1 MTTPTSAPPRKTS
14 IFRRSRQI
22 SSQDVESNG
31 TDAAATNGAQP
42 SVKSDEPASH
52 GTGLPKALTDLLDQI
67 KKGLPGPLD
76 PTTITAL
83 LDAVHNTDSLDD
95 RKLLLEHALVFLSR
109 LPPGS
114 LADTLQNKVV
124 SLLYNDLAHPPA
136 TYLGNDYKFR
146 KADGSNNNVL
156 TPDMGKAGTPYARS
170 VQQIHPLPRRNMPDS
185 GLIFDTL
192 LKRDGFVKH
201 PGGLSSLMFAF
212 AALVIHTVFRTSH
225 TDISIN
231 ETSSY
236 VDLAPLYGH
245 NQETQDK
252 VRNRDGYGKLHKDV
266 FAEDRLMLL
275 PPAVC
280 VLLVLFSRNHNYIA
294 QKLYEV
300 NEHGTF
306 VDPST
311 LSKEDAG
318 KQDEELFQTARLV
331 NCGWFGGVVFSDYF
345 SCILGLI
352 REGSSWS
359 LNPNSESMTMR
370 HSSVEKEMSA
380 ASNLT
385 VFTDWHATTSA
396 KDEQWVERLMGDMF
410 EGKPFDEVTVT
421 DFKAVGK
428 KLSAMDPDLTHW
440 TFGNMT
446 RQTDGS
452 FKDEDLA
459 KVLQDATDE
468 PAAAFRARGTP
479 PSMRL
484 HEILGIE
491 QNRRWGVCSLN
502 EFRKFLGLKTYATF
516 LEWNSDPEI
525 AKTAEKLYGNINNLE
540 LYVGLQA
547 EEAKPLVDGAG
558 LCPGYTISRAI
569 LSDAIA
575 LTRGDRFFT
584 RDFTPANL
592 TSWGFADCQRDPNA
606 FGFGSTLGKL
616 FLRTLPQEFGE
627 NGNSV
632 YAFFPL
638 MTPESMK
645 VHLTKMGV
653 VDKYDLA
660 RPVKKAP
667 GTVAFA
673 STGGSPKYV
682 DRATKILDAKGKGF
696 YIAQDNEKRREAVV
710 RALTE
715 AMGAEDKI
723 AQYFYTQTLSLMSEQ
738 SLHLVGSETR
748 VVDVVRD
755 VFKPL
760 TVGWVATEVAGI
772 QLTKGSQHGA
782 YSPAELYDILGDIY
796 EYIFLSV
803 EESKLVNFQQK
814 VQKDVKHLSSHLKSV
829 DKFSIVNLVES
840 AFSSN
845 KSQKKDEKF
854 IKRLAELGIQKD
866 EVNNTVLSILVGAS
880 VELSLAMTNMLN
892 ICLDNVKSATSEA
905 RVREVMRLEP
915 TFHGPSA
922 NSSPTVEGQ
931 VQEEIFSVSKCIG
944 EPLTVKILSET
955 LRAVLGHP
963 GLSRGPGDCG
973 KLNRFKID
981 DKHIRY
987 GYLDSDLQ
995 VSPWPTSLVVRVRIH
1010 SIPDYFQH
1018 HNASSINT
1026 IQPSDSA
1033 CYDLPIMSLAYAF
1046 SAAPS

>member
-1 MTTPTSAPPRKTS
+1 MSAPTSSLPRKSS
-14 IFRRSRQI
+14 IFRRQSRQI
-22 SSQDVESNG
+22 NTALRQRMASPSS
-31 TDAAATNGAQP
+31 P
-42 SVKSDEPASH
+42 DEPTSH
-52 GTGLPKALTDLLDQI
+52 GTGLPKALTDLLDRG
-67 KKGLPGPLD
+67 KKGLPAVSLV
-76 PTTITAL
+76 
-83 LDAVHNTDSLDD
+83 DAVRNTDSLDD
-95 RKLLLEHALVFLSR
+95 RKLLLEHALVFLS
-109 LPPGS
+109 P
-114 LADTLQNKVV
+114 LQNKVIA
-124 SLLYNDLAHPPA
+124 LLYNDLSHPPA
-136 TYLGNDYKFR
+136 TYLGNEYKFR

-156 TPDMGKAGTPYARS
+156 ASDMGKAGTPYARS
-170 VQQIHPLPRRNMPDS
+170 VQQTHPLPRRNMPDS

-192 LKRDGFVKH
+192 QFVKH

-245 NQETQDK
+245 NQAAQDK
-252 VRNRDGYGKLHKDV
+252 VRKRDGYGKLHKDV

-294 QKLYEV
+294 QKLHEI
-300 NEHGTF
+300 NEHDTF

-311 LSKEDAG
+311 LSEEDRL

-331 NCGWFGGVVFSDYF
+331 NCGWFGTVVFSDYF
-345 SCILGLI
+345 SCILGLV

-359 LNPNSESMTMR
+359 LNPFGEFRKDDHATFERGEGNVC
-370 HSSVEKEMSA
+370 SVEF
-380 ASNLT
+380 NCLYR
-385 VFTDWHATTSA
+385 WHATTSA
-396 KDEQWVERLMGDMF
+396 KDEKWVEKLMGDMF
-410 EGKPFDEVTVT
+410 EGKPFDEVTTT
-421 DFKAVGK
+421 DFKEVAK
-428 KLSAMDPDLTHW
+428 KLSQLDPDLTHW
-440 TFGNMT
+440 TFGNLT

-491 QNRRWGVCSLN
+491 QNRLWGVCSLN
-502 EFRKFLGLKTYATF
+502 EFRKFLGLKQYATF

-525 AKTAEKLYGNINNLE
+525 AKTAEKLYGDINNLE

-592 TSWGFADCQRDPNA
+592 TSWGFADCQRDPKA
-606 FGFGSTLGKL
+606 FGFGSALGKL
-616 FLRTLPQEFGE
+616 FLRTLPHEFGE

-653 VDKYDLA
+653 VDQYDLT

-667 GTVAFA
+667 GVVTFA
-673 STGGSPKYV
+673 SGSTKYAN
-682 DRATKILDAKGKGF
+682 RAAKILDAKGKGF
-696 YIAQDNEKRREAVV
+696 YITQDDEKRREVVV

-715 AMGAEDKI
+715 AIGSEDKI
-723 AQYFYTQTLSLMSEQ
+723 GQYFYTQTTFLMSEQ
-738 SLHLVGSETR
+738 SLRMVGGDKL
-748 VVDVVRD
+748 VVDIVRD

-782 YSPAELYDILGDIY
+782 YTPAQLYDILGDVY

-803 EESKLVNFQQK
+803 EDSKLVNFQHKMQK
-814 VQKDVKHLSSHLKSV
+814 GVKHLSSHLKSAE
-829 DKFSIVNLVES
+829 KFSIVHLVES

-845 KSQKKDEKF
+845 RSHKKTDEKF
-854 IKRLAELGIQKD
+854 IKRLAELGVPSD
-866 EVNNTVLSILVGAS
+866 EVNNTILAIMVGAS
-880 VELSLAMTNMLN
+880 VELSLALTNMLN
-892 ICLDNVKSATSEA
+892 ICLESDVQSATNEG
-905 RVREVMRLEP
+905 RIREVMRLDP
-915 TFHGPSA
+915 TFHEASISTTAAPGPA
-922 NSSPTVEGQ
+922 TNRH
-931 VQEEIFSVSKCIG
+931 VQPEIFSVSKCLG

-955 LRAVLGHP
+955 LRAVLSYP
-963 GLSRGPGDCG
+963 GICRGPGQSG
-973 KLNRFKID
+973 KLSRFKIE
-981 DKHIRY
+981 DKIRENLRY

-995 VSPWPTSLVVRVRIH
+995 VSPWPTSLIVRFDGSVK
-1010 SIPDYFQH
+1010 Q
-1018 HNASSINT
+1018 
-1026 IQPSDSA
+1026 
-1033 CYDLPIMSLAYAF
+1033 
-1046 SAAPS
+1046 

>member
-1 MTTPTSAPPRKTS
+1 MTTPTSPLPRKSS
-14 IFRRSRQI
+14 IFRRQSRQI
-22 SSQDVESNG
+22 NTQVVESNG
-31 TDAAATNGAQP
+31 ANTTVTDGVPSPTQP
-42 SVKSDEPASH
+42 DEPASH
-52 GTGLPKALTDLLDQI
+52 GTGLPKALADLLDRV
-67 KKGLPGPLD
+67 KKGLPLPLD
-76 PTTITAL
+76 HSTVVSL
-83 LDAVHNTDSLDD
+83 VDAVRNTDSLDD

-114 LADTLQNKVV
+114 LADSLQNKVI
-124 SLLYNDLAHPPA
+124 SLLYNDLSHPPA
-136 TYLGNDYKFR
+136 TYLGNEYKFR
-146 KADGSNNNVL
+146 AADGSNNNIL
-156 TPDMGKAGTPYARS
+156 APDMGKAGTPYARS
-170 VQQIHPLPRRNMPDS
+170 VQQTHPLPRRNMPDS

-245 NQETQDK
+245 NQAAQDK
-252 VRNRDGYGKLHKDV
+252 VRKRDGYGKLHKDV

-294 QKLYEV
+294 QKLYEI
-300 NEHGTF
+300 NEHDTF
-306 VDPST
+306 FDPLT
-311 LSKEDAG
+311 LSEGDAR
-318 KQDEELFQTARLV
+318 KQDQELFQTARLV
-331 NCGWFGGVVFSDYF
+331 NCGWFGTVVFSDYF
-345 SCILGLI
+345 SCILGLV

-359 LNPNSESMTMR
+359 LNPFGEFR
-370 HSSVEKEMSA
+370 KDDHSTFERGEGNVCSVEF
-380 ASNLT
+380 NCLYR
-385 VFTDWHATTSA
+385 WHATTSA
-396 KDEQWVERLMGDMF
+396 KDEKWVEKLMGNMF
-410 EGKPFDEVTVT
+410 EGKSFDEVTTT
-421 DFKAVGK
+421 DFKVVGK
-428 KLSAMDPDLTHW
+428 KLSEIDPDLTHW
-440 TFGNMT
+440 TFGDLT
-446 RQTDGS
+446 RQADGS
-452 FKDEDLA
+452 FNDDDLA
-459 KVLQDATDE
+459 KVLHDATDE

-502 EFRKFLGLKTYATF
+502 EFRKFLGLKPYATF

-606 FGFGSTLGKL
+606 FGFGSALGKL
-616 FLRTLPQEFGE
+616 FLRTLPHEFGE

-653 VDKYDLA
+653 VDRYDLT

-667 GTVAFA
+667 GVVAFA
-673 STGGSPKYV
+673 SGGTKYAN
-682 DRATKILDAKGKGF
+682 RAAKILDAKGKGF
-696 YIAQDNEKRREAVV
+696 YIAQDDKKRREVVV

-715 AMGAEDKI
+715 AIGSEDKI
-723 AQYFYTQTLSLMSEQ
+723 GQYFYNQTAILMSEQ
-738 SLHLVGSETR
+738 SLRMVGGDKC
-748 VVDVVRD
+748 VVDIVRD

-782 YSPAELYDILGDIY
+782 YTPAELYDILGDIY
-796 EYIFLSV
+796 EYVFLNV
-803 EESKLVNFQQK
+803 EDSKLVNFQHK
-814 VQKDVKHLSSHLKSV
+814 VQKDVKQLSSHLKSAE
-829 DKFSIVNLVES
+829 KFSIVHLVES

-845 KSQKKDEKF
+845 KSHKKADEKL
-854 IKRLAELGIQKD
+854 IKRLAELGVPSD
-866 EVNNTVLSILVGAS
+866 EVNNTISAILVGAS
-880 VELSLAMTNMLN
+880 VELSLALTNMLN
-892 ICLDNVKSATSEA
+892 ISLESDVQSATDEG
-905 RVREVMRLEP
+905 RIREVMRLDP
-915 TFHGPSA
+915 TFHGTPVSTA
-922 NSSPTVEGQ
+922 GPATNDQSQ
-931 VQEEIFSVSKCIG
+931 AEIFNVSKCLG

-955 LRAVLGHP
+955 LRAVLSHP
-963 GLSRGPGDCG
+963 GICRGPGQSG
-973 KLNRFKID
+973 VLNRFKIE
-981 DKHIRY
+981 DKITENLRY

-995 VSPWPTSLVVRVRIH
+995 VSPWPTSLIVRFDGPVK
-1010 SIPDYFQH
+1010 Q
-1018 HNASSINT
+1018 
-1026 IQPSDSA
+1026 
-1033 CYDLPIMSLAYAF
+1033 
-1046 SAAPS
+1046 

>member
-1 MTTPTSAPPRKTS
+1 M
-14 IFRRSRQI
+14 
-22 SSQDVESNG
+22 
-31 TDAAATNGAQP
+31 
-42 SVKSDEPASH
+42 
-52 GTGLPKALTDLLDQI
+52 TDLLDQI

-76 PTTITAL
+76 HTTIISL

-95 RKLLLEHALVFLSR
+95 RKLFLEHALVFLSR

-114 LADTLQNKVV
+114 FADTIQNKVI

-146 KADGSNNNVL
+146 SADGSNNNVL
-156 TPDMGKAGTPYARS
+156 APDMGKAGTPYARS
-170 VQQIHPLPRRNMPDS
+170 VQQTHPLPRRNMPDS

-192 LKRDGFVKH
+192 LKREGFVKH

-252 VRNRDGYGKLHKDV
+252 VRKRDGYGKLHKDV

-300 NEHGTF
+300 NEHDTF

-311 LSKEDAG
+311 LSEEDAR

-331 NCGWFGGVVFSDYF
+331 NCGWFGSVVFSDYF
-345 SCILGLI
+345 SCILGLV
-352 REGSSWS
+352 REGSNWS
-359 LNPNSESMTMR
+359 LNPFGEFRKDDHATFERGEGNVC
-370 HSSVEKEMSA
+370 SVEF
-380 ASNLT
+380 NCLYR
-385 VFTDWHATTSA
+385 WHATTSA
-396 KDEQWVERLMGDMF
+396 KDEQWVEKLMGDMF
-410 EGKPFDEVTVT
+410 EGKSFDEVTVT

-446 RQTDGS
+446 RQADGS

-502 EFRKFLGLKTYATF
+502 EFRKFLGLKTYSTF

-592 TSWGFADCQRDPNA
+592 TSWGFTDCQRDPNA

-616 FLRTLPQEFGE
+616 FLRTLPREFGE

-638 MTPESMK
+638 MTPDSMK
-645 VHLTKMGV
+645 VHLTKMGLV
-653 VDKYDLA
+653 EKYDLA

-667 GTVAFA
+667 GTLTIANAV
-673 STGGSPKYV
+673 GSPKYV
-682 DRATKILDAKGKGF
+682 DRATKILDLKGKGF
-696 YIAQDNEKRREAVV
+696 YIAQDDKKRREIVV

-715 AMGAEDKI
+715 TIGTEDKI

-738 SLHLVGSETR
+738 SLRLVGSETR

-772 QLTKGSQHGA
+772 QLTKGSQHGV
-782 YSPAELYDILGDIY
+782 YTPAELYDILGDIY

-803 EESKLVNFQQK
+803 EESKLVNFQHK
-814 VQKDVKHLSSHLKSV
+814 LQKDVKHLSSHLKSI
-829 DKFSIVNLVES
+829 DKFSIVHLVEN

-854 IKRLAELGIQKD
+854 IKRLAELGVQKD

-905 RVREVMRLEP
+905 RVREVMRIEP
-915 TFHGPSA
+915 TFHGPPVFIGADSV
-922 NSSPTVEGQ
+922 PTAEGQ

-955 LRAVLGHP
+955 LRAVLSYP

-987 GYLDSDLQ
+987 GYLDSELQ
-995 VSPWPTSLVVRVRIH
+995 VSPWPTSLVVR
-1010 SIPDYFQH
+1010 
-1018 HNASSINT
+1018 
-1026 IQPSDSA
+1026 
-1033 CYDLPIMSLAYAF
+1033 YDGPAKQ
-1046 SAAPS
+1046 

>member
-1 MTTPTSAPPRKTS
+1 MTSPTSPPPRKTS
-14 IFRRSRQI
+14 LFRRSRQL
-22 SSQDVESNG
+22 SSPDVESNG
-31 TDAAATNGAQP
+31 TDAATNGAQP
-42 SVKSDEPASH
+42 SVKSDEPTSH

-109 LPPGS
+109 LPPGQF
-114 LADTLQNKVV
+114 ADNLQNKVI

-156 TPDMGKAGTPYARS
+156 APDMGKAGTPYARS
-170 VQQIHPLPRRNMPDS
+170 VQQTHPLPRRNMPDS
-185 GLIFDTL
+185 GLVFDTL

-225 TDISIN
+225 SDISIN

-245 NQETQDK
+245 NQAAQDK
-252 VRNRDGYGKLHKDV
+252 VRKRDGYGKLHKDV

-280 VLLVLFSRNHNYIA
+280 VILVLFSRNHNYIA

-311 LSKEDAG
+311 LSEENAR

-345 SCILGLI
+345 SCILGLV

-359 LNPNSESMTMR
+359 LNPFGEFRKDDHATFERGEGNVC
-370 HSSVEKEMSA
+370 SVEF
-380 ASNLT
+380 NCLYR
-385 VFTDWHATTSA
+385 WHATTSA
-396 KDEQWVERLMGDMF
+396 KDEKWVEKLMGNKF
-410 EGKPFDEVTVT
+410 EGKPFDEVTMA
-421 DFKAVGK
+421 DFKAVAK
-428 KLSAMDPDLTHW
+428 KLSEMDQDLTHW
-440 TFGNMT
+440 TFGDMK

-491 QNRRWGVCSLN
+491 QNRSWGVCSLN

-592 TSWGFADCQRDPNA
+592 TSWGFTDCQRDPNA

-616 FLRTLPQEFGE
+616 FLRTLPHEFGE

-653 VDKYDLA
+653 VDRYDLT

-667 GTVAFA
+667 GVVAFA
-673 STGGSPKYV
+673 NAGGSPKYV
-682 DRATKILDAKGKGF
+682 NRAAKILDGKGKGF
-696 YIAQDNEKRREAVV
+696 YIAQDDEKRREVVV

-715 AMGAEDKI
+715 AIGAEDKI
-723 AQYFYTQTLSLMSEQ
+723 AQYFYTQTVSLMSEQ
-738 SLHLVGSETR
+738 SLRLVGSDTR

-782 YSPAELYDILGDIY
+782 YTPAELYDILGDIY
-796 EYIFLSV
+796 EYVFLNV
-803 EESKLVNFQQK
+803 EDSKLVNFQQK
-814 VQKDVKHLSSHLKSV
+814 VQKDVKQLLSHLKSA

-845 KSQKKDEKF
+845 KSQKKDEKL

-866 EVNNTVLSILVGAS
+866 EVNNTVLAILVGAS
-880 VELSLAMTNMLN
+880 AELSLAMANMLN

-915 TFHGPSA
+915 TFHGLVSTADNSA
-922 NSSPTVEGQ
+922 PTTEGQ

-955 LRAVLGHP
+955 LRAVLSHTGVC
-963 GLSRGPGDCG
+963 RGPGECG

-995 VSPWPTSLVVRVRIH
+995 VSPWPTSLVVRFDG
-1010 SIPDYFQH
+1010 PAKQ
-1018 HNASSINT
+1018 
-1026 IQPSDSA
+1026 
-1033 CYDLPIMSLAYAF
+1033 
-1046 SAAPS
+1046 

>member
-1 MTTPTSAPPRKTS
+1 MTAPTSALPRKTS
-14 IFRRSRQI
+14 LFRRRSRQI

-31 TDAAATNGAQP
+31 TDATAANGTQP
-42 SVKSDEPASH
+42 SVKSDEPAGH

-76 PTTITAL
+76 PTTITSL

-114 LADTLQNKVV
+114 FADTLQNKVI

-136 TYLGNDYKFR
+136 TYIGNDYKFR

-156 TPDMGKAGTPYARS
+156 APDMGKAGTPYARS
-170 VQQIHPLPRRNMPDS
+170 VQQTHPLPRRNMPDS

-212 AALVIHTVFRTSH
+212 ACSRYTHVGATVPCVFRTSH
-225 TDISIN
+225 TDVSIN

-252 VRNRDGYGKLHKDV
+252 VRNRDGYGKLHKDA
-266 FAEDRLMLL
+266 FAEDRLTLL

-294 QKLYEV
+294 QKLFEV

-311 LSKEDAG
+311 LSQEDARE
-318 KQDEELFQTARLV
+318 QDEELFQTARLV

-345 SCILGLI
+345 SCILGLV

-359 LNPNSESMTMR
+359 LNPFGETVC
-370 HSSVEKEMSA
+370 SVEF
-380 ASNLT
+380 NCLYR
-385 VFTDWHATTSA
+385 WHATTSA
-396 KDEQWVERLMGDMF
+396 KDEKWVEQLMANVF
-410 EGKPFDEVTVT
+410 EGKNFNDVTMA

-428 KLSAMDPDLTHW
+428 KLSEMDPDLTHW
-440 TFGNMT
+440 TFGEMT
-446 RQTDGS
+446 RQVDGS

-459 KVLQDATDE
+459 KILQDATDE

-540 LYVGLQA
+540 LYV
-547 EEAKPLVDGAG
+547 AKPLVDGAG

-592 TSWGFADCQRDPNA
+592 TSWGFADFSGR
-606 FGFGSTLGKL
+606 
-616 FLRTLPQEFGE
+616 

-653 VDKYDLA
+653 VDKYDLT

-673 STGGSPKYV
+673 STGGSSKYV
-682 DRATKILDAKGKGF
+682 NRATKILDVKGKGF
-696 YIAQDNEKRREAVV
+696 YIAQNDEKRRDIVV

-715 AMGAEDKI
+715 AIGAEDKI
-723 AQYFYTQTLSLMSEQ
+723 AQYFYTQTVSLMSEQ
-738 SLHLVGSETR
+738 SLRLVGSETR

-755 VFKPL
+755 
-760 TVGWVATEVAGI
+760 AGI

-782 YSPAELYDILGDIY
+782 YTPAELYDILGDIY
-796 EYIFLSV
+796 ECAIGFVRHSSTNNFS
-803 EESKLVNFQQK
+803 SKQIR
-814 VQKDVKHLSSHLKSV
+814 DVPADAISLRCQLNVSCY
-829 DKFSIVNLVES
+829 

-845 KSQKKDEKF
+845 KSQKKDEKL

-866 EVNNTVLSILVGAS
+866 EVNNTVLAILVGAS

-915 TFHGPSA
+915 TFHGSGA
-922 NSSPTVEGQ
+922 TFSS
-931 VQEEIFSVSKCIG
+931 F
-944 EPLTVKILSET
+944 
-955 LRAVLGHP
+955 
-963 GLSRGPGDCG
+963 
-973 KLNRFKID
+973 
-981 DKHIRY
+981 
-987 GYLDSDLQ
+987 
-995 VSPWPTSLVVRVRIH
+995 VRVVW
-1010 SIPDYFQH
+1010 
-1018 HNASSINT
+1018 T
-1026 IQPSDSA
+1026 
-1033 CYDLPIMSLAYAF
+1033 
-1046 SAAPS
+1046 

>member
-1 MTTPTSAPPRKTS
+1 MTTPTNAPPRKTS
-14 IFRRSRQI
+14 LFRRSRQI
-22 SSQDVESNG
+22 NSPDVESNG
-31 TDAAATNGAQP
+31 TDATATNGAQP
-42 SVKSDEPASH
+42 SVKPDEPTSH

-76 PTTITAL
+76 PTTITSL

-109 LPPGS
+109 LPPGQF
-114 LADTLQNKVV
+114 ADTLQNKVI

-156 TPDMGKAGTPYARS
+156 APDMGKAGTPYARS

-225 TDISIN
+225 SDISIN

-252 VRNRDGYGKLHKDV
+252 VRKRDGYGKLHKDV

-300 NEHGTF
+300 NEHDTF

-311 LSKEDAG
+311 LSGEDAR

-359 LNPNSESMTMR
+359 LNPFGEFRKDDHATFERGEGNVC
-370 HSSVEKEMSA
+370 SVEF
-380 ASNLT
+380 NCLYR
-385 VFTDWHATTSA
+385 WHATTSA
-396 KDEQWVERLMGDMF
+396 KDEKWVEKLMGDMF
-410 EGKPFDEVTVT
+410 EGKPFDEVTAT

-428 KLSAMDPDLTHW
+428 KLSEMDPDLTHW
-440 TFGNMT
+440 TFGDMT
-446 RQTDGS
+446 RQADGS

-468 PAAAFRARGTP
+468 PAAAFRAKGTP

-502 EFRKFLGLKTYATF
+502 EFRKFLGLKTYSTF

-592 TSWGFADCQRDPNA
+592 TSWGFTDCQRDPEA

-616 FLRTLPQEFGE
+616 FLRTLPHEFGE

-653 VDKYDLA
+653 VDRYDLT

-667 GTVAFA
+667 GVVAFA
-673 STGGSPKYV
+673 SPGGSPRYV
-682 DRATKILDAKGKGF
+682 NRAVKILDAKGKGF
-696 YIAQDNEKRREAVV
+696 YIVQDDKKRREVVV

-715 AMGAEDKI
+715 AIGSEDKI
-723 AQYFYTQTLSLMSEQ
+723 GQYFYSQTVSLMSEQ
-738 SLHLVGSETR
+738 SLRLVGSETR
-748 VVDVVRD
+748 VVDIVRD

-782 YSPAELYDILGDIY
+782 YTPAELYDILGDIY

-803 EESKLVNFQQK
+803 EESKLVNFQHK
-814 VQKDVKHLSSHLKSV
+814 VQKDVKQLSSHLKSA

-845 KSQKKDEKF
+845 KSQKKDEKL

-866 EVNNTVLSILVGAS
+866 EVNNTVLGILIGAS
-880 VELSLAMTNMLN
+880 AELSLAMTNMLN

-905 RVREVMRLEP
+905 RIREVMRLEP
-915 TFHGPSA
+915 TFHGSDNSA
-922 NSSPTVEGQ
+922 PTTEGQ
-931 VQEEIFSVSKCIG
+931 VQEEIFSVSKCLG

-955 LRAVLGHP
+955 LRAVLSHP
-963 GLSRGPGDCG
+963 GLCRGPGDCG

-995 VSPWPTSLVVRVRIH
+995 VSPWPTSLIVRFDGPVK
-1010 SIPDYFQH
+1010 Q
-1018 HNASSINT
+1018 
-1026 IQPSDSA
+1026 
-1033 CYDLPIMSLAYAF
+1033 
-1046 SAAPS
+1046 